1 MKKGLIIGI
10 IGAASLYLF
19 SSCGNSDRKDWDSG
33 YNSAWEDE
41 EPPSSFWDSK
51 AKKEGYEL
59 GRAETD
65 AYDDGYYDGKNGH
78 GPKYTKDAFYMDG
91 YKQGKKDKRY

>member
-10 IGAASLYLF
+10 IGATSLYLL
-19 SSCGNSDRKDWDSG
+19 SGCGNSDRKDWDSG
-33 YNSAWEDE
+33 YDSAWEDKE
-41 EPPSSFWDSK
+41 APSSFWDTK
-51 AKKEGYEL
+51 AKREGYEL
-59 GRAETD
+59 GRADAD
-65 AYDDGYYDGKNGH
+65 AYDEGYHDGRNGH